1 MDGSRLSRRSLLRA
15 AAAGAAAVTVPGI
28 AGCGGGGGGGGDG
41 VGNAGKD
48 IVPWPSYVPF
58 AGIKPDLPG
67 DDRGVQ
73 AAYLTYPQ
81 SLAQSVPTKP
91 GDGSTVHALIITY
104 SPPPRPAGENQMW
117 TAINDALGIDLKL
130 THVASADYPKKMAT
144 QMASG
149 DMPDLMVINGDP
161 PSIDQY
167 IAAKCADLSEFLSGD
182 AIKKYPN
189 LANIPPYAWQG
200 SGRVGGKLMSVPI
213 ERPRF
218 NYSLHVNRTLL
229 DAVGAPKNWT
239 QAEFEQAMTAVTKGR
254 RWGMGSDNSEL
265 GLTWHAM
272 SFGAP
277 NGWEVKDGK
286 FIGTWESERWL
297 PALEF
302 ATKLRKQGLYH
313 PDAQTM
319 SAVDMKA
326 QFYNQTVASMP
337 DGLLAYVTT
346 VGKIKGAWMPDL
358 GRLYRTDTPG
368 GVHFAEGIFG
378 RVIIKKAPKERVEL
392 ILRVLD
398 YLAAPFGTKE
408 YEVSHFGVEGKHFT
422 RQADGSPKLTPLA
435 DVENPNTLGIR
446 YVMDAPNALFI
457 PGEADAA
464 RRMHA
469 YQSEMIDKAV
479 ANPATG
485 LTSDSASSLQNTL
498 RIKLRDKMA
507 AILAGREPVS
517 AWTAAV
523 KDWKAQGGDKIAEE
537 YAKEYA
543 AAEQR

>member
-1 MDGSRLSRRSLLRA
+1 MDRSPLSRRSLLRMIG
-15 AAAGAAAVTVPGI
+15 AGAAAVAVPGL
-28 AGCGGGGGGGGDG
+28 AACGGSGGNSGS

-48 IVPWPSYVPF
+48 LVPWPTYVPF
-58 AGIKPDLPG
+58 TGVKPDLPG

-73 AAYLTYPQ
+73 GAYLTYPQ
-81 SLAQSVPTKP
+81 TLAQSVAAKP

-104 SPPPRPAGENQMW
+104 SPPPRPAGENEFW
-117 TAINDALGIDLKL
+117 KLINQTLGIDLKL
-130 THVASADYPKKMAT
+130 THVPSADYPKKMAT
-144 QMASG
+144 LMASG
-149 DMPDLMVINGDP
+149 DMPDLMVINGEP
-161 PSIDQY
+161 PNIDQF
-167 IAAKCADLSEFLSGD
+167 IAAKCADLSESLSGD
-182 AIKKYPN
+182 AIKKFPN

-200 SGRVGGKLMSVPI
+200 AGRVGGRLMTVPI

-218 NYSLHVNRTLL
+218 NYSLHVNRSLL
-229 DAVGAPKNWT
+229 DSTGVPKNWT
-239 QAEFEQAMTAVTKGR
+239 QAEFEQAMTEVTKGR

-277 NGWEVKDGK
+277 NAWEVKDGK

-302 ATKLRKQGLYH
+302 TAKLRKAGLYH

-326 QFYNQTVASMP
+326 QFYNQSVASMP

-346 VGKIKGAWMPDL
+346 VGKIKGAWTVDL
-358 GRLYRTDTPG
+358 GRLYRTDAPG
-368 GVHFAEGIFG
+368 GVHFAKGIFG
-378 RVIIKKAPKERVEL
+378 RVVIKKAAKERVEL
-392 ILRVLD
+392 ILRLLD

-422 RQADGSPKLTPLA
+422 RNADGSPKLTPLA
-435 DVENPNTLGIR
+435 DMENPNTLGIR
-446 YVMDAPNALFI
+446 YVMDAPNALYI
-457 PGEADAA
+457 PGDPEAAK
-464 RRMHA
+464 RMHA
-469 YQSEMIDKAV
+469 YQSEMIDKALP
-479 ANPATG
+479 NPAAG
-485 LTSDSASSLQNTL
+485 LTSDSASTLEHTL
-498 RIKLRDKMA
+498 RMKLRDKMA
-507 AILAGREPVS
+507 AITAGREPVS

-523 KDWKAQGGDKIAEE
+523 KEWKAQGGDKIAEE

-543 AAEQR
+543 AAQKG